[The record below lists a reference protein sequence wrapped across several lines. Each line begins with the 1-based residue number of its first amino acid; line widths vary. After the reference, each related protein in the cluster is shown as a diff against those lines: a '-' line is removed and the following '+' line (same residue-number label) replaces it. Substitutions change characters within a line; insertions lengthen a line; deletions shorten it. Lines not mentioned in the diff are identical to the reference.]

1 MLTPNRICNPLRN
14 HSATWPLGNGYLRQ
28 GNDLGKGNVRTRP
41 ARSEESPQN
50 SHPRSEIA
58 PGFVRLLPAA
68 ARFAHPLRMLKLLI
82 LLLLATD
89 FPLCGSGK
97 RVTCVVDGDTFW
109 LRGEKIRPEG
119 FDAPEMGA
127 PKCRRKAPLA
137 DAAAAE
143 LARVLSSGK
152 VAIEGNGRSY
162 DRRLARVTVDG
173 VDIAGPMI
181 ASGLAR
187 PYRRGAAAW
196 CGP

>member
-1 MLTPNRICNPLRN
+1 MSLISLRF
-14 HSATWPLGNGYLRQ
+14 LR
-28 GNDLGKGNVRTRP
+28 
-41 ARSEESPQN
+41 RSP
-50 SHPRSEIA
+50 HHLA
-58 PGFVRLLPAA
+58 GLLA
-68 ARFAHPLRMLKLLI
+68 LI
-82 LLLLATD
+82 LLTTPALATE

-109 LRGEKIRPEG
+109 LKGEKIRPEG

-127 PKCRRKAPLA
+127 PKCARKAPLA

-143 LARVLSSGK
+143 LAWVLSSGE

-187 PYRRGAAAW
+187 PYRPGSAPW

>member
-1 MLTPNRICNPLRN
+1 VSLISLRF
-14 HSATWPLGNGYLRQ
+14 LR
-28 GNDLGKGNVRTRP
+28 
-41 ARSEESPQN
+41 RSP
-50 SHPRSEIA
+50 HHLA
-58 PGFVRLLPAA
+58 VAL
-68 ARFAHPLRMLKLLI
+68 LLI
-82 LLLLATD
+82 TPTLATE

-109 LRGEKIRPEG
+109 LKGEKIRPEG

-143 LARVLSSGK
+143 LARVLASGE
-152 VAIEGNGRSY
+152 VAIEAHGRSY
-162 DRRLARVTVDG
+162 DRVLARVTVDG
-173 VDIAGPMI
+173 IDIAGPMI

-187 PYRRGAAAW
+187 PYVPGSAPW